1 MPTNL
6 KVETPFG
13 KTPMK
18 FVDARMMLDEYDKW
32 TKLYEEIFAAKG
44 R

>member
-6 KVETPFG
+6 KVETAVS
-13 KTPMK
+13 KMPMK
-18 FVDARMMLDEYDKW
+18 LVDVRVMLDEYDKW